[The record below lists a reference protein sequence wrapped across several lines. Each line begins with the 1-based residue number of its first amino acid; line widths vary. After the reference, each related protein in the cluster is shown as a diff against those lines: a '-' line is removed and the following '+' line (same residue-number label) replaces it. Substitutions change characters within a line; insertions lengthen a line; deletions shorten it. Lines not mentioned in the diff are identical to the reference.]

1 MAVAKQFG
9 DLQAA
14 KDGLARLLGL
24 LELAAKPASL
34 AEANR

>member
-24 LELAAKPASL
+24 LELITKSASL
-34 AEANR
+34 AEADC

>member
-24 LELAAKPASL
+24 LGLVAKPASL